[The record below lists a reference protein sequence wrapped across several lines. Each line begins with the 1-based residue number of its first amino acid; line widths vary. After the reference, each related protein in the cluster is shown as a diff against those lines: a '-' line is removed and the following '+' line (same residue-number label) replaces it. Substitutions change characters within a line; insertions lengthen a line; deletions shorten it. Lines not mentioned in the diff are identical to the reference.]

1 MRYVWPLV
9 LLTMVTVG
17 ATGCATV
24 PEHAYYPNP
33 ADAETRVLA
42 EALWRAAKAARD
54 DPGEY
59 SFAMIRS
66 NDVSAYT
73 VEDATFYFTQG
84 LARQPAKII
93 DALVA
98 HEVAH
103 EVLGHI
109 GERRALSLSPGA
121 GFTVLG
127 IAIPGA
133 GLLDFVANPLI
144 VRAFTRDQEIAADLK
159 AVQIL
164 RDMGYESPRRAMAE
178 ALRAAAKVNGPPRGG
193 WLAAKPTLEDRLS
206 RLEPLEAEKQAAQ

>member
-1 MRYVWPLV
+1 MLPLLV
-9 LLTMVTVG
+9 LALVLV
-17 ATGCATV
+17 TGCATTV
-24 PEHAYYPNP
+24 PERAYYPNP
-33 ADAETRVLA
+33 ADPETRVLA
-42 EALWRAAKAARD
+42 EALWRAAKAASD

-84 LARQPAKII
+84 LARQPAKVI

-103 EVLGHI
+103 ELLGHI
-109 GERRALSLSPGA
+109 GQRRALSLSLGA

-127 IAIPGA
+127 IAIPGT
-133 GLLDFVANPLI
+133 GLLDFIANPLI

-159 AVQIL
+159 AVEVL
-164 RDMGYESPRRAMAE
+164 RDMGYKAPRRTLAE
-178 ALRAAAKVNGPPRGG
+178 ALSTAAKINGPPRGG
-193 WLAAKPTLEDRLS
+193 WLSTEPSLEDRLS
-206 RLEPLEAEKQAAQ
+206 RLEPLETEKQAAN

>member
-1 MRYVWPLV
+1 MLV
-9 LLTMVTVG
+9 LVLI
-17 ATGCATV
+17 TGCASTV
-24 PEHAYYPNP
+24 PERAYYPNP
-33 ADAETRVLA
+33 ADPETRVLA
-42 EALWRAAKAARD
+42 EALWRAAKAASD

-84 LARQPAKII
+84 LARQPAKVI

-103 EVLGHI
+103 ELLGHI
-109 GERRALSLSPGA
+109 GQRRALSLSLGA

-127 IAIPGA
+127 IAIPGT
-133 GLLDFVANPLI
+133 GLLDFIVNPLI

-159 AVQIL
+159 AVEVL
-164 RDMGYESPRRAMAE
+164 RDMGYKAPRRTLAE
-178 ALRAAAKVNGPPRGG
+178 ALSAAAKINGPPRGG
-193 WLAAKPTLEDRLS
+193 WLSSEPTLEDRLS
-206 RLEPLEAEKQAAQ
+206 RLEPLETEKQAAN

>member
-1 MRYVWPLV
+1 VLPVLV
-9 LLTMVTVG
+9 LVMV
-17 ATGCATV
+17 TGCASTV
-24 PEHAYYPNP
+24 PERAYYPNP
-33 ADAETRVLA
+33 ADPETRVLA
-42 EALWRAAKAARD
+42 EALWHAAKAASD

-84 LARQPAKII
+84 LARQSAKVI

-103 EVLGHI
+103 ELLGHI
-109 GERRALSLSPGA
+109 GQRRALSLSLGA

-127 IAIPGA
+127 IAIPGS
-133 GLLDFVANPLI
+133 GLLDFIANPLI

-159 AVQIL
+159 AVEVL
-164 RDMGYESPRRAMAE
+164 HDMGYKAPRRTLAE
-178 ALRAAAKVNGPPRGG
+178 ALSTAAKINGPTRGG
-193 WLAAKPTLEDRLS
+193 WLSTEPTLEDRLS
-206 RLEPLEAEKQAAQ
+206 RLEPLETDKQAAN

>member
-1 MRYVWPLV
+1 VLPVLGLV
-9 LLTMVTVG
+9 LI
-17 ATGCATV
+17 TGCASTV
-24 PEHAYYPNP
+24 PERAYYPNP
-33 ADAETRVLA
+33 ADPETRVLA
-42 EALWRAAKAARD
+42 EALWRAAKAASD

-84 LARQPAKII
+84 LARQPVKVV

-103 EVLGHI
+103 ELLGHI
-109 GERRALSLSPGA
+109 GQRRALSLSLGA

-127 IAIPGA
+127 IAIPGT
-133 GLLDFVANPLI
+133 GLLDFIANPLI

-159 AVQIL
+159 AVEVL
-164 RDMGYESPRRAMAE
+164 RDMGYKAPRRTLAE
-178 ALRAAAKVNGPPRGG
+178 ALSTAAKINGPPRGG
-193 WLAAKPTLEDRLS
+193 WLSTEPSLEDRLS
-206 RLEPLEAEKQAAQ
+206 RLEPLEVEKQAAN

>member
-1 MRYVWPLV
+1 MLV
-9 LLTMVTVG
+9 LVLI
-17 ATGCATV
+17 TGCASTV
-24 PEHAYYPNP
+24 PERAYYPNP
-33 ADAETRVLA
+33 ADPETRVLA
-42 EALWRAAKAARD
+42 EALWRAAKAASD

-84 LARQPAKII
+84 LARQPAKVI

-103 EVLGHI
+103 ELLGHI
-109 GERRALSLSPGA
+109 GQRRALSLSLGA

-127 IAIPGA
+127 IAIPGT
-133 GLLDFVANPLI
+133 GLLDFIANPLI

-159 AVQIL
+159 AVEVL
-164 RDMGYESPRRAMAE
+164 RDMGYKAPRRTLAE
-178 ALRAAAKVNGPPRGG
+178 ALSTAARINGPACGG
-193 WLAAKPTLEDRLS
+193 WLSTEPSREDRLS
-206 RLEPLEAEKQAAQ
+206 RLEPLEVEKQAAN

>member
-1 MRYVWPLV
+1 MRRVWPLA
-9 LLTMVTVG
+9 LLLMI
-17 ATGCATV
+17 TGCATV
-24 PEHAYYPNP
+24 PERAYYPNP
-33 ADAETRVLA
+33 ADPETRVLA

-59 SFAMIRS
+59 SFAMIRTGK
-66 NDVSAYT
+66 VSAYT

-103 EVLGHI
+103 ELLGHI
-109 GERRALSLSPGA
+109 GERRALSRSLGA

-159 AVQIL
+159 AVEIL

>member
-1 MRYVWPLV
+1 MRRVWPLA
-9 LLTMVTVG
+9 LLLMV
-17 ATGCATV
+17 TGCATV
-24 PEHAYYPNP
+24 AERAYYPNP
-33 ADAETRVLA
+33 ADPETRVLA
-42 EALWRAAKAARD
+42 EALWRAAKAASD

-84 LARQPAKII
+84 LARQPAKVI

-103 EVLGHI
+103 ELLGHI
-109 GERRALSLSPGA
+109 GERRALSLSLGA
-121 GFTVLG
+121 GFTMLG
-127 IAIPGA
+127 FAFPGVS
-133 GLLDFVANPLI
+133 LLDFVANPLI

-159 AVQIL
+159 AVEIL

-178 ALRAAAKVNGPPRGG
+178 ALRAAAKVNGPARGG
-193 WLAAKPTLEDRLS
+193 WLATEPSLEDRLS